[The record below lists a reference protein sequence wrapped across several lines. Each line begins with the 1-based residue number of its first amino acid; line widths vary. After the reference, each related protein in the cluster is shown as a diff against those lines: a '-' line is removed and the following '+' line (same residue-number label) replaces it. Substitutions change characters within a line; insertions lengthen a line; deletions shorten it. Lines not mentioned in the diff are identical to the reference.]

1 MYSEENAK
9 PEWAKEMI
17 LLNALTGEIFSA
29 RLTYESAAC
38 SYGQP
43 AIVREDN
50 GEMIDLVGMEIL
62 SASRE
67 TLNRLGLSEEISHE

>member
-29 RLTYESAAC
+29 RLTYESAA

-67 TLNRLGLSEEISHE
+67 TLDRLGFSKEEWL